1 MVDILPV
8 QVIQDHAKSS
18 RILTKEDR
26 RNNNP
31 GVLPVDLNRVGL
43 NRVDLNRVGLN
54 RVGLNRVGLNKDHR
68 CRASGE
74 TNRVGGRE
82 EEWVVVLVL
91 DPKGNSGDVH
101 LVKWDS
107 LGQKVRQ
114 EGMHH
119 HHNNGN
125 NNLHRKED
133 GRSKA
138 EVLIHLHTQGGLTVT
153 KLHMHIEESEKQKL

>member
-31 GVLPVDLNRVGL
+31 GVLPVD
-43 NRVDLNRVGLN
+43 LN

-91 DPKGNSGDVH
+91 DPKGNSGDVY

-114 EGMHH
+114 EGIHH